1 MLGIIALAIVV
12 VIALS
17 VLGFAV
23 HFLFTPWLLLAIV
36 VLAWIKFRPNRT
48 RR

>member
-36 VLAWIKFRPNRT
+36 ILAWIKFRPNRT

>member
-12 VIALS
+12 IIALS
-17 VLGFAV
+17 IIGFAV
-23 HFLFTPWLLLAIV
+23 HFLFTPWLLVAIAI
-36 VLAWIKFRPNRT
+36 LAWIKFRPNST